1 MMKATKNICGRSC
14 QVEVIAGKYLR
25 FLVSASYYECPNK
38 QGLSERGFV
47 GVMTA
52 ANRFIVSDADNKIM
66 LEECSDGSCCLWA
79 ERLVDFD
86 ITDAKAESLQEEILN
101 MFESVFSEL
110 KNKLSSASWWLGGGF
125 DFDKDFLLSNSEEE
139 ELHHDE
145 ALFQYTGT
153 DEKLIAHNGQQA
165 YIVSGYGMALANTKP
180 LYNIRFF
187 DGFEARVCGDTL
199 TLVNESPVD
208 EVLPVSSLENVL
220 STLYMNSK
228 ALNADGLRLVSVLE
242 QIYLQKQEGDS
253 IELADLAAFDSN
265 VVWSKNSD
273 VAYVLESGVYDED
286 MRRLDLYN
294 EKGATCP
301 YDKEF
306 LDDVASNVDWDDVAQ
321 AGVNAGNDIID
332 DVISG
337 VLETY
342 HVESAN
348 ITITPREYEMVQMYL
363 RNEEHL
369 GEDDTISFA
378 AAFGN
383 DIEMDIK
390 VCGTQNENEC
400 AWTEAVLFEHGH
412 EICCTDVFDELLLHW
427 QMRDGKT
434 MFEVH
439 INIEEEKTEE

>member
-1 MMKATKNICGRSC
+1 M
-14 QVEVIAGKYLR
+14 
-25 FLVSASYYECPNK
+25 
-38 QGLSERGFV
+38 
-47 GVMTA
+47 
-52 ANRFIVSDADNKIM
+52 
-66 LEECSDGSCCLWA
+66 
-79 ERLVDFD
+79 
-86 ITDAKAESLQEEILN
+86 
-101 MFESVFSEL
+101 
-110 KNKLSSASWWLGGGF
+110 
-125 DFDKDFLLSNSEEE
+125 
-139 ELHHDE
+139 
-145 ALFQYTGT
+145 
-153 DEKLIAHNGQQA
+153 
-165 YIVSGYGMALANTKP
+165 
-180 LYNIRFF
+180 
-187 DGFEARVCGDTL
+187 
-199 TLVNESPVD
+199 
-208 EVLPVSSLENVL
+208 
-220 STLYMNSK
+220 
-228 ALNADGLRLVSVLE
+228 
-242 QIYLQKQEGDS
+242 
-253 IELADLAAFDSN
+253 
-265 VVWSKNSD
+265 VWSKNSD

-286 MRRLDLYN
+286 MRRLGLYN